1 VPTKTPTYPHVLAG
15 QNGEALYYQ
24 RPGYPAFFVSGPVEQ
39 RTYSSLAPKTVRRTG
54 LINGAVA
61 VATIEVLLHAG
72 ASFHESREDRPPSAS
87 PDDLLLEFT
96 LPNGLRVFYCGR
108 DRTVILDSRWFENRG
123 AGLVVGPT
131 LYRGTPSVLP
141 SPLPEIGVP
150 PVDTPLAANRSS
162 HSIESH
168 EKSS

>member
-1 VPTKTPTYPHVLAG
+1 M
-15 QNGEALYYQ
+15 
-24 RPGYPAFFVSGPVEQ
+24 
-39 RTYSSLAPKTVRRTG
+39 
-54 LINGAVA
+54 INGAVA

-72 ASFHESREDRPPSAS
+72 ASFRESPENRPPSAS

-123 AGLVVGPT
+123 AGLIVGPT
-131 LYRGTPSVLP
+131 LYRGTSSVLS
-141 SPLPEIGVP
+141 SPLPKIGA
-150 PVDTPLAANRSS
+150 TPANIPFAANRSL
-162 HSIESH
+162 HSNESH